1 MPPTHLAGTTRALY
15 RVFIQPSLQ
24 QAHASPLRTLRQP
37 TPLIVKPIIAP
48 PTRRHK
54 SWATPIQD
62 TFTVDEN
69 IRSTY
74 INLVDEKGFHPACRL
89 RNTLSGLDREQFHIV
104 LVSKPNGDQPSP
116 NDPGSLPTCKIIA
129 KRELQARR
137 KTKLKQASKQKSVL
151 ASGKQLE
158 VNWAIDA
165 NDLKHRLNRLK
176 EFLMQ
181 GRKVEVMLGTKA
193 KAKRKATREE
203 AAAVLDK
210 VRDAMRECKGSSE
223 TKKADGNLGG
233 VMTLYFEGAPAEKKA
248 DQNKE

>member
-1 MPPTHLAGTTRALY
+1 MPATHLAGTTRALY

-24 QAHASPLRTLRQP
+24 QAYASPLRALRQP
-37 TPLIVKPIIAP
+37 TPFIVRPIISLP
-48 PTRRHK
+48 SRRHK

-62 TFTVDEN
+62 TYTVDEN

-74 INLVDEKGFHPACRL
+74 INLVDEQGFHPACRL
-89 RNTLSGLDREQFHIV
+89 RNTLSGLDREQFHVV
-104 LVSKPNGDQPSP
+104 LLSKPNGELPTPS
-116 NDPGSLPTCKIIA
+116 DPDSLPTCKIVA
-129 KRELQARR
+129 KRELQQRR

-151 ASGKQLE
+151 ASKKQLE

-165 NDLKHRLNRLK
+165 NDLRHRLNRLK

-203 AAAVLDK
+203 AEAVLEK
-210 VRDAMRECKGSSE
+210 VRDAVRECKGSSE
-223 TKKADGNLGG
+223 TKKADGTIGG
-233 VMTLYFEGAPAEKKA
+233 VMTLYFDGALIEKKS
-248 DQNKE
+248 DQDKE